1 MRAAGPLSASTSTR
15 RTRASRRASTSSPAI
30 KVPSLPPPRMSHVSN
45 MSRPTTGA
53 DDWDES
59 EEVPLSELELT

>member
-1 MRAAGPLSASTSTR
+1 
-15 RTRASRRASTSSPAI
+15 
-30 KVPSLPPPRMSHVSN
+30 MSHVSN

-53 DDWDES
+53 DDRDES